1 MSSFSIDNN
10 DTIRVGLLAI
20 QGAVSEH
27 EDIIKATCNSNNIK
41 VSYHHNS
48 YHIII
53 IIIILSLSLLSSLLL
68 LLKVDVKHIRKAD
81 DFNDLD
87 GIILPGGES
96 TTMAIVGE
104 RWGLFSKLK
113 DWVRDGKPIWGTC
126 AGMILLSDY
135 CIKQAENGQSLVGG
149 LDAHICRN
157 YFGSQ
162 ISSCCLSIDVD
173 PIAAEDINRCSKL
186 DNNIN
191 NKWEGVFIR
200 APAILKVGSNVQVL
214 AHVTAS
220 PHPSAK
226 DEVYKLLNLNNDN
239 SNDNNNDSNNNN
251 NNNDIKVIV
260 GIKQKNILATA
271 FHPELTEDKRWHQ
284 YFVNMIMDY
293 KYVDDNRR

>member
-1 MSSFSIDNN
+1 
-10 DTIRVGLLAI
+10 
-20 QGAVSEH
+20 
-27 EDIIKATCNSNNIK
+27 
-41 VSYHHNS
+41 
-48 YHIII
+48 
-53 IIIILSLSLLSSLLL
+53 
-68 LLKVDVKHIRKAD
+68 
-81 DFNDLD
+81 
-87 GIILPGGES
+87 
-96 TTMAIVGE
+96 MAIVGE

-162 ISSCCLSIDVD
+162 LSSCCLNIDVD
-173 PIAAEDINRCSKL
+173 SLAAEDINRCSNL
-186 DNNIN
+186 DNDIN

-226 DEVYKLLNLNNDN
+226 DEVYKLLDINNDN
-239 SNDNNNDSNNNN
+239 ANNNN
-251 NNNDIKVIV
+251 QIKVIV

-271 FHPELTEDKRWHQ
+271 FHPELTDDKRWHQ
-284 YFVNMIMDY
+284 YFVNMTISY
-293 KYVDDNRR
+293 KNLI